1 MNKRVAGARRLIL
14 RLLRGLTAHG
24 AFRSAAAVAF
34 WAFLSIVPLLVMVG
48 FLVGQVARRKGVD
61 ELLEPLLEVI
71 PTISED
77 IVRGQ
82 LERLGGGA
90 GAPLAPLG
98 VIGYLWTA
106 SSGLHNLMDLFE
118 TIAAAK
124 PRAYWKQRVMALGW
138 VVLGLATACVL
149 AWILV
154 RLDFVLGAP
163 ERPEHAHVAFAESA
177 SGVAPA
183 PSPGAHGPDRGHTPP
198 HARPISSSAPGAARP
213 RARKAAPSPI
223 VTLLAALSLSA
234 AGTALLAS
242 FYRFAVERPPRRR
255 RYVLPGTIA
264 AVTSWLVVSWGFGTY
279 VASTTDYALY
289 YGSLAAVAVL
299 LVWLYLTSL
308 ALIVGAEVNALF
320 EDDRAPQRSLR

>member
-1 MNKRVAGARRLIL
+1 LVVSKRAAYDARRLIV
-14 RLLRGLTAHG
+14 RLVRGLATHD

-48 FLVGQVARRKGVD
+48 FLVGQVARRRGVD
-61 ELLEPLLEVI
+61 ELMGPLLEVV
-71 PTISED
+71 PTVSED

-82 LERLGGGA
+82 LQRLGGGA
-90 GAPLAPLG
+90 NAPLAPLG

-118 TIAAAK
+118 TIAGAK
-124 PRAYWKQRVMALGW
+124 RRAYWKQRVMALAW
-138 VVLGLATACVL
+138 VVLGLAAASLL
-149 AWILV
+149 AWVLV
-154 RLDFVLGAP
+154 RLDAGLGAREPPESPHVTSVDSAAPGSSLGVHGP
-163 ERPEHAHVAFAESA
+163 ERGHAALHTRPPAA
-177 SGVAPA
+177 SGAG
-183 PSPGAHGPDRGHTPP
+183 PSK
-198 HARPISSSAPGAARP
+198 P
-213 RARKAAPSPI
+213 RARKASPSR
-223 VTLLAALSLSA
+223 VVALLAALSTSA
-234 AGTALLAS
+234 LGTVFLAS

-264 AVTSWLVVSWGFGTY
+264 AVACWLVVSWGFGTY

-320 EDDRAPQRSLR
+320 EEDHAPPK

>member
-1 MNKRVAGARRLIL
+1 VSRRVADARRLIL
-14 RLLRGLTAHG
+14 RLLRGLTTHD

-71 PTISED
+71 PTVSED

-124 PRAYWKQRVMALGW
+124 RRAYWKQRVIALSW
-138 VVLGLATACVL
+138 VVLGLATASLL

-154 RLDFVLGAP
+154 RLDVVLATH
-163 ERPEHAHVAFAESA
+163 ERPEAAHVALVESA
-177 SGVAPA
+177 ASASPA
-183 PSPGAHGPDRGHTPP
+183 PSPAAHGPDRGRAPLRT
-198 HARPISSSAPGAARP
+198 RPVSPSGPGAARP
-213 RARKAAPSPI
+213 RARKASPSPI
-223 VTLLAALSLSA
+223 VTLLAALSMSA
-234 AGTALLAS
+234 VGMTFLAG

-264 AVTSWLVVSWGFGTY
+264 AVACWLIVSWGFGTY
-279 VASTTDYALY
+279 VASTADYALY

-308 ALIVGAEVNALF
+308 ALIVGAQVNALF
-320 EDDRAPQRSLR
+320 EDDRAPRT